1 MADSSEDEE
10 QINYDQNFDSDDSEE
25 EILASEDEDDDEYD
39 ENFNRFKI
47 ELQKDEMASDLE
59 DDNNDDDDNDALPN
73 AQAWG
78 KNKKAYYHTDY
89 IDKDFRSNFFVNV
102 W

>member
-1 MADSSEDEE
+1 MSDSSEEEE
-10 QINYDQNFDSDDSEE
+10 QINYDENFSSDDSEE

-39 ENFNRFKI
+39 ERFNRFKI

-59 DDNNDDDDNDALPN
+59 DEDKDDDALPN

-89 IDKDFRSNFFVNV
+89 IDKDFRSN
-102 W
+102 WL